1 MKYVTLHTKGRL
13 KTSKA
18 SFAKTRYS
26 DFSKPNQAG
35 MTLIEVL
42 VAMFVLAIGVLAL
55 LAIQKGLLFFCQ
67 FHALFSSQIFI
78 ATSQARQITVRRL
91 PTPAQSPT

>member
-1 MKYVTLHTKGRL
+1 MKSITLHTKGRL

-26 DFSKPNQAG
+26 DFYKPNQAG

-42 VAMFVLAIGVLAL
+42 VDYEIGRASCRERV
-55 LAIQKGLLFFCQ
+55 
-67 FHALFSSQIFI
+67 
-78 ATSQARQITVRRL
+78 
-91 PTPAQSPT
+91 